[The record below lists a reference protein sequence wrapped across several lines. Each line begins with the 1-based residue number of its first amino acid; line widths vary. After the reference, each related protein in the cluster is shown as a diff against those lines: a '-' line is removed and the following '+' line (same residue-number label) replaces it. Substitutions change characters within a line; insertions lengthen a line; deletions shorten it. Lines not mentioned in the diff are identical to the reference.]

1 MEDNNEM
8 AVERLAETIY
18 ARIRQDILFGR
29 YDPGVKLK
37 MDALRARYEA
47 SVNTIREALARLVAE
62 GFVVAEGQRGFT
74 IAPVTDSELRD
85 ITETRILLETQAVR
99 LSLQHADL
107 EWEAAV
113 MSAHYKLAKVEAL
126 SLKHH
131 EKYRAELEQYDCEF
145 HIALIS
151 GCRSS
156 WIVRF
161 HREVYDH
168 TLRYR
173 SLTHRSIESRAV
185 GAMLQRSQRDHEVIR
200 DAALV
205 RNSDKLVELLKTHI
219 RNGMEFAQRYN
230 DKVNDKVK

>member
-1 MEDNNEM
+1 MTDRNGLV
-8 AVERLAETIY
+8 VERLAEAIY
-18 ARIRQDILFGR
+18 LRLRQDILFGV
-29 YDPGVKLK
+29 YDPGAKLK
-37 MDALRARYEA
+37 MDVLRTRYEA
-47 SVNTIREALARLVAE
+47 SINTIREALARLVAE
-62 GFVVAEGQRGFT
+62 GFVVADGQRGFN
-74 IAPVTDSELRD
+74 IAAASSAELRD

-107 EWEAAV
+107 EWEATV

-151 GCRSS
+151 GCRSP

-200 DAALV
+200 DAALA
-205 RNSDKLVELLKTHI
+205 RNADKLVDLLKSHI
-219 RNGMEFAQRYN
+219 HNGEAFAQKHTLIR
-230 DKVNDKVK
+230 

>member
-1 MEDNNEM
+1 MDIPNGM

-18 ARIRQDILFGR
+18 ARLRQDILFGV
-29 YDPGVKLK
+29 YDPGAKLK
-37 MDALRARYEA
+37 MDALRTRYVA
-47 SVNTIREALARLVAE
+47 SFNTIREALARLVTE

-74 IAPVTDSELRD
+74 IAPVTPSELRD

-99 LSLQHADL
+99 LSLEHANL
-107 EWEAAV
+107 EWEANV
-113 MSAHYKLAKVEAL
+113 MSAHYKLAKIEVL

-131 EKYRAELEQYDCEF
+131 QKYRAELEQYDYEF

-151 GCRSS
+151 GSRSP
-156 WIVRF
+156 WVARF

-185 GAMLQRSQRDHEVIR
+185 GAMLQRSQHDHELIR
-200 DAALV
+200 DAALA
-205 RNSDKLVELLKTHI
+205 RNTDKLVDLLKIHI
-219 RNGMEFAQRYN
+219 RNGEEFAQRYN
-230 DKVNDKVK
+230 DKVK